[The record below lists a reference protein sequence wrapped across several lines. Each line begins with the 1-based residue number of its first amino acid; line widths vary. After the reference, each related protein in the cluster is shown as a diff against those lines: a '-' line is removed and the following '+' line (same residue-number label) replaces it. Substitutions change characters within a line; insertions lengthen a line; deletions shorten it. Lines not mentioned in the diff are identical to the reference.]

1 MRVRLT
7 AAFALLSAAGA
18 ATVAMAIEA
27 PALAVAEGW
36 PQPAAGESKTGD
48 IEILFTFDDGPSA
61 LYTAP
66 VLDVLAKN
74 HVHAVFFL
82 VGNMVANRDKR
93 VPRLLAREQAEG
105 HVLANHSMNHK
116 NECRGTDEAA
126 DADIDDGKK
135 TIEAATGWPMV
146 WLRIPGGAR
155 CARVDAMLAKRG
167 LTHFHWDLDPQEWRF
182 HSADKAFDYVTGELT
197 RAHGRVVLLM
207 HDIQPVTAETITR
220 VLAWIDEENARRSKS
235 HKRKIR
241 IMQAPELAIER
252 MPTGL
257 ADWILDASAGARAL
271 PSTLARVLP

>member
-1 MRVRLT
+1 MIAT
-7 AAFALLSAAGA
+7 AIG
-18 ATVAMAIEA
+18 AMAAA
-27 PALAVAEGW
+27 PAARAQSW
-36 PQPAAGESKTGD
+36 PQPAAGESKSGD

-66 VLDVLAKN
+66 VLDVLQKH

-93 VPRLLAREQAEG
+93 VTKLLAREQAEG
-105 HVLANHSMNHK
+105 HVIANHSMNHK

-126 DADIDDGKK
+126 DADIDDGKAE
-135 TIEAATGWPMV
+135 IEKVTGWSPV

-182 HSADKAFDYVTGELT
+182 HDANKAFDYVTGELT

-220 VLAWIDEENARRSKS
+220 VLAWIDEENARRTRS
-235 HKRKIR
+235 HKHKIR
-241 IMQAPELAIER
+241 ILQAPELAIER
-252 MPTGL
+252 LPTGMEK
-257 ADWILDASAGARAL
+257 WFGDATAGARAL
-271 PSTLARVLP
+271 PATIARVLP